1 MNIVNKLTIEY
12 LADRNYPYNNEE
24 TNSVKYSINDLKFYR
39 KRIINLLKERITNKS
54 HKNNGPQ
61 IDDID
66 KILDRFYESC
76 INKFKIE
83 DYHELKQAELS
94 VFNED
99 NAKDIS
105 LDDITDNTI
114 YKNIEE
120 CNQLLYAACEE
131 KKVTLDNFVIK
142 NNGTLVKK
150 PKDYP
155 QLNKINLRDKKLKYK
170 GLKTEKSN

>member
-1 MNIVNKLTIEY
+1 MEY
-12 LADRNYPYNNEE
+12 LADRNYSHNSEE
-24 TNSVKYSINDLKFYR
+24 TDPVKYSINDLKFYK
-39 KRIINLLKERITNKS
+39 KRIINLLKERITTKS
-54 HKNNGPQ
+54 HKSHDGNL
-61 IDDID
+61 DDVD
-66 KILDRFYESC
+66 KILDRFFESC

-114 YKNIEE
+114 YKNLEE
-120 CNQLLYAACEE
+120 CNQLLYAASEE

-142 NNGTLVKK
+142 SNGSLVKK
-150 PKDYP
+150 PK
-155 QLNKINLRDKKLKYK
+155 
-170 GLKTEKSN
+170 